1 MATTRDPATVALVG
15 FSSIPTRLNR
25 FKNPLAIDS
34 TTMAK
39 KGTVGSAGR
48 FGARY
53 GRVARR
59 RVSEIE
65 DDMENAEVDGDDVTR
80 VGTGIW
86 KNEETGEVFTG
97 GAYRPE
103 TPAGRTV
110 QRSIRAALAE
120 DDE

>member
-1 MATTRDPATVALVG
+1 
-15 FSSIPTRLNR
+15 
-25 FKNPLAIDS
+25 
-34 TTMAK
+34 MAK
-39 KGTVGSAGR
+39 QGKRIVGSAGR

-65 DDMENAEVDGDDVTR
+65 HDMNHAEVDDTDVTR

-86 KNEETGEVFTG
+86 RNEDTGELFTG

-110 QRSIRAALAE
+110 TRSIRAALGE
-120 DDE
+120 DNE

>member
-1 MATTRDPATVALVG
+1 
-15 FSSIPTRLNR
+15 
-25 FKNPLAIDS
+25 
-34 TTMAK
+34 MAK

-65 DDMENAEVDGDDVTR
+65 ADMNNAEVDGDSVTR

-86 KNEETGEVFTG
+86 KNDETGEVFTG

-110 QRSIRAALAE
+110 RRSIRAALS